1 MLWDTFGPD
10 LERLADAHEL
20 AALST
25 VINPEMAERLCC
37 AIEKSG
43 IAGVLNWLDQIGMP
57 RKMSKKVV
65 EHWGA
70 ETRQKVA
77 ENPYSLISFEAK
89 WHKVDAFS
97 RAPQVPQLNA

>member
-1 MLWDTFGPD
+1 MLRHR
-10 LERLADAHEL
+10 E
-20 AALST
+20 
-25 VINPEMAERLCC
+25 I
-37 AIEKSG
+37 G

-77 ENPYSLISFEAK
+77 ETHTVSSRSEANGT
-89 WHKVDAFS
+89 KVDAPFPVRPKFRS
-97 RAPQVPQLNA
+97 